1 MSLATR
7 CSACGTVFRVVQDQL
22 RVSEGWVRC
31 GRCSEVFNALEGLF
45 DLAGTSGPMPLA
57 REAHA
62 HERVEPTSAPVPL
75 DIDAGSDIDDAAT
88 PTQADDALPGPLP
101 FADSHADSHAALHA
115 DSQVDTLD
123 DARGES
129 GFGRSRPRSRFDDI
143 GLVDSIVPEGV
154 AAAAMSIDE
163 GAPSFLVAAE
173 RTAQWQRPRVRR
185 SLWLAASLL
194 AMLLAAQTALHQR
207 DSLAARWP
215 VAAPVLSVLCEWTG
229 CTVDAPHNLEALAV
243 ESSGL
248 TRVEPAPLYR
258 LQVTL
263 RNRGAWPALTPAFD
277 LTMTDLRGEVVARR
291 VLRAGDFGA
300 PAPRQIAGG
309 AEYAVNAVLD
319 LGDVRVAGYTIEL
332 FYP

>member
-7 CSACGTVFRVVQDQL
+7 CSACGTAFRVVQDQL

-57 REAHA
+57 REAQA
-62 HERVEPTSAPVPL
+62 LERVEPTSAPVPL
-75 DIDAGSDIDDAAT
+75 DIDTGSDIDDAAT
-88 PTQADDALPGPLP
+88 PTQADGALPGPLT
-101 FADSHADSHAALHA
+101 FADSHPDSHAALHA

-143 GLVDSIVPEGV
+143 GPVDSILPEDV
-154 AAAAMSIDE
+154 AAAAMPIDE

-185 SLWLAASLL
+185 SLWLAAFLL

-207 DSLAARWP
+207 DSLAAQWP
-215 VAAPVLSVLCEWTG
+215 VAAPMLSVLCEWTG

-248 TRVEPAPLYR
+248 TRVESAPLYR

-277 LTMTDLRGEVVARR
+277 LTLTDLRGEVVARR